1 MNERMPYYMA
11 YPVPFSYDDER
22 TERRD
27 IEYLR
32 SMYPDIPKR
41 LLPYVEE
48 ECDRMEYENSM
59 VYDQYPD
66 KLQLK
71 LMCRRICD
79 NVRKHERIFQDVG
92 EVEETERGDGR
103 RRNQGGVDSGFLR
116 DLGRHERLSFGDIG
130 SGDCACGC
138 SADQNAE
145 GERRQSGNHIE
156 AQSLRDLIE
165 VMLYQ
170 EIYRRRCDHR
180 RRCRRFY

>member
-22 TERRD
+22 TDRRD

-79 NVRKHERIFQDVG
+79 NV
-92 EVEETERGDGR
+92 
-103 RRNQGGVDSGFLR
+103 
-116 DLGRHERLSFGDIG
+116 GRHERLSFGDIG

>member
-1 MNERMPYYMA
+1 MA

-48 ECDRMEYENSM
+48 ECDRMEYANSM
-59 VYDQYPD
+59 MYDQYPD

-71 LMCRRICD
+71 LMCSRICD
-79 NVRKHERIFQDVG
+79 NA
-92 EVEETERGDGR
+92 
-103 RRNQGGVDSGFLR
+103 
-116 DLGRHERLSFGDIG
+116 GRHERFCTEGD
-130 SGDCACGC
+130 
-138 SADQNAE
+138 AD
-145 GERRQSGNHIE
+145 GGKME
-156 AQSLRDLIE
+156 AQSLRDLVE
-165 VMLYQ
+165 VILYQ
-170 EIYRRRCDHR
+170 ELYRRRCDHR

>member
-79 NVRKHERIFQDVG
+79 NV
-92 EVEETERGDGR
+92 
-103 RRNQGGVDSGFLR
+103 
-116 DLGRHERLSFGDIG
+116 GRHERLSFGDIG
-130 SGDCACGC
+130 SGVCACGC

>member
-1 MNERMPYYMA
+1 MNEKMPYYMA

-79 NVRKHERIFQDVG
+79 NV
-92 EVEETERGDGR
+92 
-103 RRNQGGVDSGFLR
+103 
-116 DLGRHERLSFGDIG
+116 GRHERLSFGDI
-130 SGDCACGC
+130 SRGDCACGC
-138 SADQNAE
+138 SSDQNAE
-145 GERRQSGNHIE
+145 GERRQSENNNIE